1 MPHVEQNK
9 TSSKLR
15 APSDKMEEVQLVGE
29 GSSDEEI
36 WCNDGRIE
44 EQTLDSAN
52 YASLSAEVEVNPV
65 KQSAKKAEQ
74 RAYKPLNY
82 SRTP

>member
-9 TSSKLR
+9 TSSKPR
-15 APSDKMEEVQLVGE
+15 APSDKMKEVKLE

-36 WCNDGRIE
+36 WCNDSRIE
-44 EQTLDSAN
+44 EQTLDSVN
-52 YASLSAEVEVNPV
+52 YASVSAEVEVNPV
-65 KQSAKKAEQ
+65 KQSAKKAVQ